1 MYAMIHYSDMY
12 SMQKMSEDLDIDDQ
26 IRPSSLIDHTL
37 PPCDSLKC
45 SVVVYCFKN

>member
-1 MYAMIHYSDMY
+1 MIHYSDMY
-12 SMQKMSEDLDIDDQ
+12 AKNVRVEDLDIDDQ
-26 IRPSSLIDHTL
+26 IRPSSLIDHTS